1 MNQARTYLVGGAVR
15 DELLGIAPRSR
26 DWVVVGSTPEELMKQ
41 GLRQVGAAF
50 PVFIH
55 PQTREEYA
63 LARTEKKS
71 GRGYHGFAVDF
82 HPGVTL
88 EEDLERR
95 DLTINAIARDES
107 GELIDLHGGLADL
120 EARVLRHVSPAFE
133 EDPLRVLRV
142 ARFAARLADFE
153 FTVHPDTLQLMRR
166 ITESGELADLAAERV
181 WAEICDALATSR
193 PSRFIEVLRECGAL
207 AELLPEVDALF
218 GVPQV
223 KKYHPEVDTGV
234 HVLMAMDMAA
244 SLADGKPAAA
254 VVFAVL
260 LHDLGKGVTAE
271 DELPSHQGHEKAGL
285 PLVEAVCERIRASGE
300 YRDLAL
306 IVCELHLRCHRLMEM
321 RPEKIMRLIE
331 SADFIRR
338 PTRLEGFLAACE
350 ADYRGRKGL
359 EGRPYPQA
367 DFLRKALEAVLAIK
381 ARDLETEATGPE
393 VGEALRKARVDAI
406 AQIDRGEGAAPTS
419 S

>member
-1 MNQARTYLVGGAVR
+1 MNQARKYLVGGAIR
-15 DELLGIAPRSR
+15 DELLGIEPRSR
-26 DWVVVGSTPEELMKQ
+26 DWVVVGSTPDALLEQ
-41 GLRQVGAAF
+41 GFRQVGAAF

-55 PQTREEYA
+55 PETREEHA

-95 DLTINAIARDES
+95 DLTINAIARDDQ
-107 GELIDLHGGLADL
+107 GELIDPHGGQADL

-142 ARFAARLADFE
+142 ARFAARLAAFD
-153 FTVHPDTLQLMRR
+153 FTVHPETMALMRR
-166 ITESGELADLAAERV
+166 ITESGELADLASERV
-181 WAEICDALATSR
+181 WAEICDALATPR

-223 KKYHPEVDTGV
+223 AEHHPEVDAGV
-234 HVLMAMDMAA
+234 HLLMALDMAA
-244 SLADGKPAAA
+244 SLADGQPSAE

-260 LHDLGKGVTAE
+260 LHDLGKGITPE
-271 DELPSHQGHEKAGL
+271 EFLPSHRGHEKTGV
-285 PLVEAVCERIRASGE
+285 PLVEAVCERLRVPGDH
-300 YRDLAL
+300 RDLAL
-306 IVCELHLRCHRLMEM
+306 IVCEHHLRCHRLVEM

-331 SADFIRR
+331 AADFLRR
-338 PTRLEGFLAACE
+338 PTRLDGFVAACE

-359 EGRPYPQA
+359 QDRDYPQA
-367 DFLRKALEAVLAIK
+367 DLLRRALEAVLAIK
-381 ARDLETEATGPE
+381 ARDLDTEATGPE
-393 VGEALRKARVDAI
+393 VGEALRKARVKAI
-406 AQIDRGEGAAPTS
+406 ASLVNR
-419 S
+419 